1 VAGVRRDELSRL
13 GIQLPVL
20 PTVALGALPGGP
32 VWAERLARLGLDVVA
47 SGAAID
53 TPETWRAAAA
63 AAPHR
68 PCKGNAGDPA
78 ALADAG
84 CRLIETRAEIG
95 EGYRLG
101 PDEEVIAA
109 VTGADPAVEDL
120 NDIGRRVLAAA
131 RAGVAS
137 ALWVVATPGLELL
150 DAARVEAKLTALVEG
165 TQQARLAL
173 AKEQFEL

>member
-1 VAGVRRDELSRL
+1 MRRDELSRL

-20 PTVALGALPGGP
+20 PTIVLGALPGGP

-47 SGAAID
+47 SGAALD
-53 TPETWRAAAA
+53 TAETWRAAAA

-68 PCKGNAGDPA
+68 PCKANAADPA
-78 ALADAG
+78 AVAEAG
-84 CRLIETRAEIG
+84 CRLIETRAEVRQG
-95 EGYRLG
+95 CYRLG
-101 PDEEVIAA
+101 PDEAVVAA

-150 DAARVEAKLTALVEG
+150 DDERVAAKLTALVEG